1 MQQRFDFHQVLLIL
15 KKNKIISQ
23 IEIITVDE
31 IAKRGSFKVRCYLIP
46 SRYKL
51 EMRFIKTEKE
61 IIYSYQLFTDK
72 PIIRWDNAPHYPE
85 IRSYPHHFHSDD
97 GKVTES
103 ELKGIAAEDLQL
115 VLSRIR
121 GFINS

>member
-1 MQQRFDFHQVLLIL
+1 MQQRFDFHQVLLI
-15 KKNKIISQ
+15 KKNGMGSQ
-23 IEIITVDE
+23 IGIITVDE
-31 IAKRGSFKVRCYLIP
+31 IAKRGSCKVRCYLIP

-72 PIIRWDNAPHYPE
+72 LIIRWDNAPHYPE

-97 GKVTES
+97 GKVTEP
-103 ELKGIAAEDLQL
+103 ELNGIAAEDLQL